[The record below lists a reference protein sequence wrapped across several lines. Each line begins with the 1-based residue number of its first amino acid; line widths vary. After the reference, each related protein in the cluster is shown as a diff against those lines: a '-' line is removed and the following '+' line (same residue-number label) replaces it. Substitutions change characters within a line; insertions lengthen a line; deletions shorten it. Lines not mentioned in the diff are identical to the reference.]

1 VFLQRLQLTFE
12 LLGYFVDFASDKAEV
27 GALVAHKA
35 ENEIENW
42 TSHITLRVV
51 FQYQVL
57 ESVVEKGLFP
67 K

>member
-1 VFLQRLQLTFE
+1 
-12 LLGYFVDFASDKAEV
+12 LGYFVDFASDKAEV